1 MTQPDFRQLL
11 NNLLRLAKDAYEMRL
26 EHFNDTGRDEL
37 PPIKRLPDELLPI
50 KRLPD
55 QPTNPLRRRKT
66 VRTFPYTL
74 NERLRIGVESIQD
87 REAVNNY
94 PFTQLGF
101 AAHDVFRYPKSLWP
115 ASVTPSEETKELL
128 NMLKFVGGDNE
139 DRGENTKIDK
149 LNRIIEL
156 TQSIL
161 DWKPIG
167 AKEPPILVPKL
178 PKTLLPG
185 LKQPYDGGEFVFC
198 VDENVRVPKSLREA
212 MQAYLDGEPSID
224 VGASNPYQIQ
234 TRLKKLIFKLM
245 NGGFEPAAKRWPK
258 GNTEKGNVV
267 YFASPMG
274 KYPRKK

>member
-11 NNLLRLAKDAYEMRL
+11 INLLRLAKDAYEMRL
-26 EHFNDTGRDEL
+26 QHFKRTGRDEL
-37 PPIKRLPDELLPI
+37 PPIKRLPD
-50 KRLPD
+50 
-55 QPTNPLRRRKT
+55 QPTNPQPPFTLDGRRFFQAIT
-66 VRTFPYTL
+66 
-74 NERLRIGVESIQD
+74 IS
-87 REAVNNY
+87 REDMNNY

-161 DWKPIG
+161 DGKPIG

-185 LKQPYDGGEFVFC
+185 LKQPYDGGDFVFC
-198 VDENVRVPKSLREA
+198 VDEKFKVPPTLQDALK
-212 MQAYLDGEPSID
+212 AYLDGEPSID
-224 VGASNPYQIQ
+224 VGASNPHQIQ
-234 TRLKKLIFKLM
+234 TRLKKLILRLKDA
-245 NGGFEPAAKRWPK
+245 GFQPPAKRWPRGQRK
-258 GNTEKGNVV
+258 KTQGERKKTVNVV
-267 YFASPMG
+267 HFDSTKG
-274 KYPRKK
+274 K